1 MPGTAWRQ
9 SPEYEEWTRT
19 ALGSTKNL
27 LRASMA
33 LIWFAAIAMTLVFW
47 AEVNSWERLA
57 LRAGAV
63 GLVLAALIVGAV
75 ATFSYMAARRAFY
88 ERMRCEKSAAIE
100 GDLLALRNE
109 PRRLELA
116 DLFVINRRQLDEY
129 HITSLHE
136 QRLAFR
142 NAQIAA
148 AVGFLLLVSGVVL
161 IVTEDGDSARYAIAG
176 LTGLASLLSG
186 FISAVF
192 FKSYADTTEEL
203 RHYYWE
209 PLRTGQILAAERL
222 AELQIGNQV
231 PGVDQE
237 LRKVLVSKIVDQLPQ
252 IPTSN
257 RPSRK
262 SRKSS
267 NAQKDKESGK

>member
-1 MPGTAWRQ
+1 
-9 SPEYEEWTRT
+9 
-19 ALGSTKNL
+19 
-27 LRASMA
+27 MA
-33 LIWFAAIAMTLVFW
+33 LIWFAVVAMTVALLAPV
-47 AEVNSWERLA
+47 SRWEGVA

-63 GLVLAALIVGAV
+63 GLILAALIVGAV
-75 ATFSYMAARRAFY
+75 ATFSYTAARRAFY

-100 GDLLALRNE
+100 GDLLALRNQ

-148 AVGFLLLVSGVVL
+148 AIGFLLLIFGVVL
-161 IVTEDGDSARYAIAG
+161 IATEDRDSARYAIAG
-176 LTGLASLLSG
+176 LSGLASLLSG

-222 AELQIGNQV
+222 AELQVGNQV
-231 PGVDQE
+231 PGADQE
-237 LRKVLVSKIVDQLPQ
+237 LRRVLVSKIVDQLPQ
-252 IPTSN
+252 IPNSK
-257 RPSRK
+257 RPSRRAK
-262 SRKSS
+262 KAS
-267 NAQKDKESGK
+267 DIESDS

>member
-1 MPGTAWRQ
+1 
-9 SPEYEEWTRT
+9 
-19 ALGSTKNL
+19 
-27 LRASMA
+27 MA
-33 LIWFAAIAMTLVFW
+33 LIWFAAIAMTFAFW
-47 AEVNSWERLA
+47 AEANSWESVS

-88 ERMRCEKSAAIE
+88 ERMRCEKSIAIE
-100 GDLLALRNE
+100 GDLLALRNQ

-116 DLFVINRRQLDEY
+116 ELFVINRRQLDEY

-148 AVGFLLLVSGVVL
+148 AIGFLLLVAGVVL
-161 IVTEDGDSARYAIAG
+161 IVSEDRESARYSIAG

-186 FISAVF
+186 FISAIF

-222 AELQIGNQV
+222 AELKIGDQV

-252 IPTSN
+252 IPDSKWA
-257 RPSRK
+257 SKK
-262 SRKSS
+262 SRKASD
-267 NAQKDKESGK
+267 AQKDEESG